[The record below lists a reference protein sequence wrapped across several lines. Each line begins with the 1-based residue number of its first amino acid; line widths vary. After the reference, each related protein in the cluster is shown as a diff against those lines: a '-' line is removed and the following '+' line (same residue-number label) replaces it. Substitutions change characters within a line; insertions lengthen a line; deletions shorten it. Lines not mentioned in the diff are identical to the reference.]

1 MLQLEGNQVALEGAS
16 RSPVQH
22 TQGNDCG
29 KKSGGLT
36 GSDYAD
42 VIELHTL
49 RNLLKEKLK
58 ERDFVFVSNFS
69 LQADNWIRVIFR
81 KKRKQIQF
89 DSRQIEPLSPDVSCI
104 QV

>member
-1 MLQLEGNQVALEGAS
+1 MIVGKS
-16 RSPVQH
+16 R
-22 TQGNDCG
+22 
-29 KKSGGLT
+29 GLT

-49 RNLLKEKLK
+49 RNLLKEKLE

-69 LQADNWIRVIFR
+69 LQADKIVSVSFSA
-81 KKRKQIQF
+81 KKKTNKQIQF
-89 DSRQIEPLSPDVSCI
+89 DSRQIEPLSPDVSYI

>member
-1 MLQLEGNQVALEGAS
+1 MIVGKS
-16 RSPVQH
+16 R
-22 TQGNDCG
+22 
-29 KKSGGLT
+29 GLT

-49 RNLLKEKLK
+49 RNRLKEKLK

-69 LQADNWIRVIFR
+69 LQADIIVSVSFSE
-81 KKRKQIQF
+81 KKKTNKQIQF
-89 DSRQIEPLSPDVSCI
+89 DSRQIEPLSPDVSYI